1 MANAATNINL
11 NEDLTK
17 GLTVFKNIDQE
28 VLLINTDKVKLLLI
42 EHDKIVR
49 QKMDWLAPFGI
60 FITVL
65 ITLLT
70 TNFDKILFGLSR
82 QTWQALFILIC
93 IGSGILTLFYA
104 LRAVKNCNKGTIV
117 ELIEKLK
124 SDSS

>member
-70 TNFDKILFGLSR
+70 TNIEKILFGLSR

-104 LRAVKNCNKGTIV
+104 LRAIKNCNKGTIV